1 MARRRTDGKKK
12 KLEPV
17 PSGHLSEQVRAEAQ
31 AQAYMARL
39 ELLKTALEH
48 AGESIFVTDVNG
60 TILWVNPTF
69 TAVTGY
75 TAEEAVGQN
84 PRILK
89 SGHHPQEFYER
100 FWSHILAGRVWR
112 GIFVNRRKDGTLY
125 YDERTIAPVFD
136 AEGRITHFVSIGEDV
151 TERIRAQESLR
162 RHERHL
168 MAQNR
173 ILTAI
178 LETADLDERLNRVL
192 DAALEALEV
201 EIGGLWLVE
210 GDRLV
215 LRAWRGMSDEFRA
228 HVQAFR
234 VAEAPDWMREAQAVH
249 ERLSETGR
257 IAEFAKREGIQARAS
272 MPLTLPTGEWL
283 GVLVLGS
290 RRYEAFPEEDIPFYA
305 PMGQQIALAIWH
317 AQLRR
322 SAEERLRR
330 LTILRRIDQAIIQ
343 KLNLRE
349 VLETVLEGI
358 PAEMGADAVAVSLLD
373 ETRRRFQVF
382 LMRLPNGR
390 IVEEPAFEVAESL
403 LHWFVER
410 QEPVVIYDI
419 HQDPRLQ
426 THREVL
432 RDNGLFSYL
441 GVPLVVQGETIGVL
455 HMFTTTPRVFNDE
468 DVLFFRTLAGQAA
481 IAIANA
487 RLFYEARL
495 RLHSAERTLAAQ
507 IRIALLAPEAV
518 AERVLQ
524 ELQAALGVR
533 HADFYEYDES
543 AGVLHL
549 RACVGFTADRLAA
562 VTAEPASTVR
572 LGEGLIGQVAAERR
586 SVYVPDTAR
595 EPRWQGFAYDA
606 GRPFQS
612 VYLVPVGFGDRLFGV
627 IVLMADEP
635 GAFPALQR
643 EMIDNFAGYVGA
655 SLEIVRLLAEV
666 RRRADQLEVLHR
678 IVRAVN
684 QRLKRPDIV
693 RVALAEL
700 ERVLPATALAVF
712 SYDEAADVLV
722 LEGYNEA
729 ARSVAD
735 VTGVGVGK
743 GIEADR
749 LRWLGTLRQGRP
761 IRLDDLME
769 TAGAYFERLVN
780 KAGLRSALLVPIVSE
795 GDLLGV
801 LHAGRPA
808 PRAFTGADEAFLMA
822 LADHLAVA
830 FRNAHLFANLE
841 RAYEDLK
848 QAQEALLQQERLRA
862 LGQMASGIVHDINN
876 ALVPIVGYA
885 ELLGQ
890 HGDEQVR
897 ERAQRLSEAAT
908 DIARIVERLRAFYR
922 PRIPE
927 EALETVDL
935 NAAVRQVV
943 ELTRPRWYDM
953 PQREGVTIEVTTDLA
968 KDLPPTAAVGAEVR
982 EALTNL
988 VFNAVDAVLAKGEP
1002 WGRIV
1007 LRTRQVGEWA
1017 VVEVMDTGI
1026 GMDEEVRRRA
1036 VEPFFTT
1043 KGAQGS
1049 GLGLAMVYGTMRR
1062 HDGGL
1067 ELESEPGRG
1076 TTVRLIFP
1084 IRRVE
1089 WRTEA
1094 EEPEVPTASRR
1105 VLLIDDD
1112 PRVRQVLGA
1121 MLQEMGHRVT
1131 VAGGGVEGWTLFE
1144 AALQAGDPYDLVLTD
1159 LGMPGMTGSE
1169 VVRRLK
1175 ATSPTT
1181 PVVVLTGWGG
1191 AGPGLRCSVPGPRRR
1206 TASGTGYPVPGA
1218 RYPVPDTWNLAPGT
1232 CLRKTRTRG
1241 LHPASCIL
1249 HPASCILHPA
1259 SRISVCVFLGTGTG
1273 NPAGIPAFPAGYWD
1287 SVWAPGLG
1295 YLAPGT

>member
-1 MARRRTDGKKK
+1 MARRRTDGKKRRADHV
-12 KLEPV
+12 EAEV
-17 PSGHLSEQVRAEAQ
+17 QAHL
-31 AQAYMARL
+31 ARL

-48 AGESIFVTDVNG
+48 AGEAVLITDVNG
-60 TILWVNPTF
+60 TILWVNPAF
-69 TAVTGY
+69 TAITGY
-75 TAEEAVGQN
+75 TAEEAVGRN
-84 PRILK
+84 PRILR
-89 SGHHPQEFYER
+89 SGLHPREFYEK
-100 FWSHILAGRVWR
+100 FWSHILAGHVWR

-136 AEGRITHFVSIGEDV
+136 AEGRITHFVSIGENI
-151 TERIRAQESLR
+151 TERIRTQESLR

-168 MAQNR
+168 AAQNR

-178 LETADLDERLNRVL
+178 LEVADLDERLNRVL
-192 DAALEALEV
+192 DAALEALGVEV
-201 EIGGLWLVE
+201 GGLWPVE

-215 LRAWRGMSDEFRA
+215 LRTWRGMSDELRA

-234 VAEAPDWMREAQAVH
+234 VAEVPDWMREAQVVH

-257 IAEFAKREGIQARAS
+257 IAEFAKREGIQAWAS

-290 RRYEAFPEEDIPFYA
+290 RRYEALPEEHIPLYA

-330 LTILRRIDQAIIQ
+330 LTVLRRIDQAIIQ

-349 VLETVLEGI
+349 VLEAVLEGV
-358 PAEMGADAVAVSLLD
+358 PPEMGADVVAVSLLD

-382 LMRLPNGR
+382 LIRLPNGR
-390 IVEEPAFEVAESL
+390 IVEEPPFEVVESL
-403 LHWFVER
+403 LHWFIER
-410 QEPVVIYDI
+410 QEPVVIYDV

-426 THREVL
+426 MHREVL
-432 RDNGLFSYL
+432 RDGRFFSYL

-455 HMFTTTPRVFNDE
+455 HMLTTTPRVFSDE

-487 RLFYEARL
+487 RLFYEAGL

-518 AERVLQ
+518 AELVLQ
-524 ELQAALGVR
+524 ELQATLGVQR
-533 HADFYEYDES
+533 ADFYEYDES
-543 AGVLHL
+543 AGVLRL
-549 RACVGFTADRLAA
+549 RTCVGFTPDRLAA

-572 LGEGLIGQVAAERR
+572 LGAGLIGQVAAERR

-606 GRPFQS
+606 SRPCRS
-612 VYLVPVGFGDRLFGV
+612 AYLVPIGFGERLFGV

-635 GAFPALQR
+635 SGFPALQR

-655 SLEIVRLLAEV
+655 SLEIARLLAEV
-666 RRRADQLEVLHR
+666 RRRADQLE
-678 IVRAVN
+678 
-684 QRLKRPDIV
+684 
-693 RVALAEL
+693 
-700 ERVLPATALAVF
+700 
-712 SYDEAADVLV
+712 
-722 LEGYNEA
+722 
-729 ARSVAD
+729 
-735 VTGVGVGK
+735 
-743 GIEADR
+743 
-749 LRWLGTLRQGRP
+749 
-761 IRLDDLME
+761 
-769 TAGAYFERLVN
+769 
-780 KAGLRSALLVPIVSE
+780 
-795 GDLLGV
+795 
-801 LHAGRPA
+801 
-808 PRAFTGADEAFLMA
+808 
-822 LADHLAVA
+822 
-830 FRNAHLFANLE
+830 

-848 QAQEALLQQERLRA
+848 QAQETLLQQERLRA
-862 LGQMASGIVHDINN
+862 LGQMASGVVHDINN

-897 ERAQRLSEAAT
+897 QRARRLSEAAT

-922 PRIPE
+922 PRVPE
-927 EALETVDL
+927 EALEMVDL
-935 NAAVRQVV
+935 NEAVRQVV

-968 KDLPPTAAVGAEVR
+968 KDLPLTAAVGAEVR

-988 VFNAVDAVLAKGEP
+988 VFNAVDAVLAKGGP

-1007 LRTRQVGEWA
+1007 LRTRQAGEWA
-1017 VVEVMDTGI
+1017 VVEVIDTGV

-1067 ELESEPGRG
+1067 ELESEPGQG

-1089 WRTEA
+1089 WRTEI
-1094 EEPEVPTASRR
+1094 EEPEVPTTSRR

-1131 VAGGGVEGWTLFE
+1131 VAGGGAEGLALFE
-1144 AALQAGDPYDLVLTD
+1144 AALQAGEPYDLVLTD
-1159 LGMPGMTGSE
+1159 LGMPGVTGSE

-1181 PVVVLTGWGG
+1181 PVVVLTGWGQEAKPREADAALG
-1191 AGPGLRCSVPGPRRR
+1191 KPVTWRELRALLARLVPPHG
-1206 TASGTGYPVPGA
+1206 
-1218 RYPVPDTWNLAPGT
+1218 D
-1232 CLRKTRTRG
+1232 RK
-1241 LHPASCIL
+1241 
-1249 HPASCILHPA
+1249 
-1259 SRISVCVFLGTGTG
+1259 
-1273 NPAGIPAFPAGYWD
+1273 
-1287 SVWAPGLG
+1287 
-1295 YLAPGT
+1295 

>member
-1 MARRRTDGKKK
+1 
-12 KLEPV
+12 
-17 PSGHLSEQVRAEAQ
+17 
-31 AQAYMARL
+31 
-39 ELLKTALEH
+39 
-48 AGESIFVTDVNG
+48 
-60 TILWVNPTF
+60 
-69 TAVTGY
+69 
-75 TAEEAVGQN
+75 
-84 PRILK
+84 
-89 SGHHPQEFYER
+89 
-100 FWSHILAGRVWR
+100 
-112 GIFVNRRKDGTLY
+112 
-125 YDERTIAPVFD
+125 VFD
-136 AEGRITHFVSIGEDV
+136 AEGRITHFVSVGEDV

-168 MAQNR
+168 TAQNR

-192 DAALEALEV
+192 DAALEALGVEV
-201 EIGGLWLVE
+201 GGLWLVE

-234 VAEAPDWMREAQAVH
+234 VAEAPDWMREAQVVH

-290 RRYEAFPEEDIPFYA
+290 RRYEALPEEDISFYA
-305 PMGQQIALAIWH
+305 PMGRQIALAIWH

-349 VLETVLEGI
+349 VLEAVLEGI

-432 RDNGLFSYL
+432 QDNGLFSYL

-481 IAIANA
+481 IAIAN
-487 RLFYEARL
+487 
-495 RLHSAERTLAAQ
+495 
-507 IRIALLAPEAV
+507 
-518 AERVLQ
+518 
-524 ELQAALGVR
+524 
-533 HADFYEYDES
+533 
-543 AGVLHL
+543 
-549 RACVGFTADRLAA
+549 
-562 VTAEPASTVR
+562 
-572 LGEGLIGQVAAERR
+572 
-586 SVYVPDTAR
+586 
-595 EPRWQGFAYDA
+595 
-606 GRPFQS
+606 
-612 VYLVPVGFGDRLFGV
+612 
-627 IVLMADEP
+627 
-635 GAFPALQR
+635 
-643 EMIDNFAGYVGA
+643 
-655 SLEIVRLLAEV
+655 
-666 RRRADQLEVLHR
+666 
-678 IVRAVN
+678 
-684 QRLKRPDIV
+684 
-693 RVALAEL
+693 
-700 ERVLPATALAVF
+700 
-712 SYDEAADVLV
+712 
-722 LEGYNEA
+722 
-729 ARSVAD
+729 
-735 VTGVGVGK
+735 
-743 GIEADR
+743 
-749 LRWLGTLRQGRP
+749 
-761 IRLDDLME
+761 
-769 TAGAYFERLVN
+769 
-780 KAGLRSALLVPIVSE
+780 
-795 GDLLGV
+795 
-801 LHAGRPA
+801 
-808 PRAFTGADEAFLMA
+808 
-822 LADHLAVA
+822 
-830 FRNAHLFANLE
+830 E

-927 EALETVDL
+927 EALEMVDL

-1007 LRTRQVGEWA
+1007 LRTRQAGEWA
-1017 VVEVMDTGI
+1017 VVEVTDTGI

-1067 ELESEPGRG
+1067 ELESEPGQG

-1089 WRTEA
+1089 WKTESRGTRGA
-1094 EEPEVPTASRR
+1094 DGVPARPADRR
-1105 VLLIDDD
+1105 RS
-1112 PRVRQVLGA
+1112 PGPAGLG
-1121 MLQEMGHRVT
+1121 GD
-1131 VAGGGVEGWTLFE
+1131 VAGNG
-1144 AALQAGDPYDLVLTD
+1144 P
-1159 LGMPGMTGSE
+1159 PGHG
-1169 VVRRLK
+1169 
-1175 ATSPTT
+1175 
-1181 PVVVLTGWGG
+1181 
-1191 AGPGLRCSVPGPRRR
+1191 RRR
-1206 TASGTGYPVPGA
+1206 GCG
-1218 RYPVPDTWNLAPGT
+1218 
-1232 CLRKTRTRG
+1232 G
-1241 LHPASCIL
+1241 LDPL
-1249 HPASCILHPA
+1249 
-1259 SRISVCVFLGTGTG
+1259 
-1273 NPAGIPAFPAGYWD
+1273 
-1287 SVWAPGLG
+1287 
-1295 YLAPGT
+1295 

>member
-1 MARRRTDGKKK
+1 
-12 KLEPV
+12 L
-17 PSGHLSEQVRAEAQ
+17 
-31 AQAYMARL
+31 ARL

-48 AGESIFVTDVNG
+48 AGESIVITDVNG
-60 TILWVNPTF
+60 TILWVNPAF
-69 TAVTGY
+69 TATTGY

-89 SGHHPQEFYER
+89 SGLHPREFYER

-136 AEGRITHFVSIGEDV
+136 AEGRITHFVSVGEDV

-168 MAQNR
+168 AAQNR

-178 LETADLDERLNRVL
+178 LEAADLDERLNRVL

-228 HVQAFR
+228 YVQAFR
-234 VAEAPDWMREAQAVH
+234 VAEAPDWMREAQVVH

-290 RRYEAFPEEDIPFYA
+290 RRYEALPEEDISFYA

-349 VLETVLEGI
+349 VLDAILEGV

-373 ETRRRFQVF
+373 ETQSRFQVF

-432 RDNGLFSYL
+432 RDDRLFSYL

-455 HMFTTTPRVFNDE
+455 HMFTTTPRVFSDE
-468 DVLFFRTLAGQAA
+468 DVSFFRTLAGQAA

-495 RLHSAERTLAAQ
+495 RLRSAERTLAAQ
-507 IRIALLAPEAV
+507 IRIALLAPEEV
-518 AERVLQ
+518 PERVLE
-524 ELQAALGVR
+524 ELQATLGVR

-543 AGVLHL
+543 AGVLRL

-562 VTAEPASTVR
+562 VTAEPSSTVR

-666 RRRADQLEVLHR
+666 RRRADQLE
-678 IVRAVN
+678 
-684 QRLKRPDIV
+684 
-693 RVALAEL
+693 
-700 ERVLPATALAVF
+700 
-712 SYDEAADVLV
+712 
-722 LEGYNEA
+722 
-729 ARSVAD
+729 
-735 VTGVGVGK
+735 
-743 GIEADR
+743 
-749 LRWLGTLRQGRP
+749 
-761 IRLDDLME
+761 
-769 TAGAYFERLVN
+769 
-780 KAGLRSALLVPIVSE
+780 
-795 GDLLGV
+795 
-801 LHAGRPA
+801 
-808 PRAFTGADEAFLMA
+808 
-822 LADHLAVA
+822 
-830 FRNAHLFANLE
+830 

-885 ELLGQ
+885 ELLGR
-890 HGDEQVR
+890 HWDEQVR
-897 ERAQRLSEAAT
+897 EQARWLSKAAADVT
-908 DIARIVERLRAFYR
+908 HVVERLRSFYR
-922 PRIPE
+922 PRGPE
-927 EALETVDL
+927 EALEMVDL

-968 KDLPPTAAVGAEVR
+968 EDLPPTAAVGAEVR

-1007 LRTRQVGEWA
+1007 LRTRQAGEWA
-1017 VVEVMDTGI
+1017 VVEVTDTGI

-1062 HDGGL
+1062 HDGDL

-1089 WRTEA
+1089 WRTEV
-1094 EEPEVPTASRR
+1094 EEPEVPTVSRR

-1131 VAGGGVEGWTLFE
+1131 VAGGGVEGLTLFE

-1169 VVRRLK
+1169 LVRRLK
-1175 ATSPTT
+1175 ATSPAT
-1181 PVVVLTGWGG
+1181 PVVVLTGWGQEAKPREADAALG
-1191 AGPGLRCSVPGPRRR
+1191 KPVTWRELRALLAKLLPPPVWVKIIDETKVRCRRR
-1206 TASGTGYPVPGA
+1206 WRRTDTEPHIKAKQSPHVDFLLLPTTLRRSIFWPLVCGWLTPGMSPEYTHAGLEGSRCGASTNDQQTVVAFWLRPHGRGA
-1218 RYPVPDTWNLAPGT
+1218 CCGHRRRAHCTLP
-1232 CLRKTRTRG
+1232 
-1241 LHPASCIL
+1241 
-1249 HPASCILHPA
+1249 
-1259 SRISVCVFLGTGTG
+1259 
-1273 NPAGIPAFPAGYWD
+1273 
-1287 SVWAPGLG
+1287 
-1295 YLAPGT
+1295 

>member
-1 MARRRTDGKKK
+1 VAPRKNLTRLGL
-12 KLEPV
+12 LE
-17 PSGHLSEQVRAEAQ
+17 
-31 AQAYMARL
+31 
-39 ELLKTALEH
+39 TALEH
-48 AGESIFVTDVNG
+48 AGESIFITDVNG
-60 TILWVNPTF
+60 TILWVNPAF
-69 TAVTGY
+69 TAITGY

-89 SGHHPQEFYER
+89 SGHHPREFYER

-136 AEGRITHFVSIGEDV
+136 AEGRITHFVSVGEDV

-168 MAQNR
+168 TAQNR

-201 EIGGLWLVE
+201 EVGGLWLVE

-234 VAEAPDWMREAQAVH
+234 VAEAPDWMREAQVVH

-305 PMGQQIALAIWH
+305 PMGRQIALAIWH

-349 VLETVLEGI
+349 VLEAVLEGI

-481 IAIANA
+481 IAIAN
-487 RLFYEARL
+487 
-495 RLHSAERTLAAQ
+495 
-507 IRIALLAPEAV
+507 
-518 AERVLQ
+518 
-524 ELQAALGVR
+524 
-533 HADFYEYDES
+533 
-543 AGVLHL
+543 
-549 RACVGFTADRLAA
+549 
-562 VTAEPASTVR
+562 
-572 LGEGLIGQVAAERR
+572 
-586 SVYVPDTAR
+586 
-595 EPRWQGFAYDA
+595 
-606 GRPFQS
+606 
-612 VYLVPVGFGDRLFGV
+612 
-627 IVLMADEP
+627 
-635 GAFPALQR
+635 
-643 EMIDNFAGYVGA
+643 
-655 SLEIVRLLAEV
+655 
-666 RRRADQLEVLHR
+666 
-678 IVRAVN
+678 
-684 QRLKRPDIV
+684 
-693 RVALAEL
+693 
-700 ERVLPATALAVF
+700 
-712 SYDEAADVLV
+712 
-722 LEGYNEA
+722 
-729 ARSVAD
+729 
-735 VTGVGVGK
+735 
-743 GIEADR
+743 
-749 LRWLGTLRQGRP
+749 
-761 IRLDDLME
+761 
-769 TAGAYFERLVN
+769 
-780 KAGLRSALLVPIVSE
+780 
-795 GDLLGV
+795 
-801 LHAGRPA
+801 
-808 PRAFTGADEAFLMA
+808 
-822 LADHLAVA
+822 
-830 FRNAHLFANLE
+830 E
-841 RAYEDLK
+841 RAHEDLK

-862 LGQMASGIVHDINN
+862 LGQMASGIAHDINN

-890 HGDEQVR
+890 HWDEQVR
-897 ERAQRLSEAAT
+897 EQARWISKAAADVT
-908 DIARIVERLRAFYR
+908 HVVERLRSFYR
-922 PRIPE
+922 PRGPE
-927 EALETVDL
+927 EALEMVDL
-935 NAAVRQVV
+935 NAAVQQVV

-1007 LRTRQVGEWA
+1007 LRTRQAGEWA

-1067 ELESEPGRG
+1067 ELESEPGQG

-1131 VAGGGVEGWTLFE
+1131 VAGGGVEGLTLFE
-1144 AALQAGDPYDLVLTD
+1144 AALQAGEPYDLVLTD

-1175 ATSPTT
+1175 AISPTT
-1181 PVVVLTGWGG
+1181 PVVVLTGWGQEAKPREADAALG
-1191 AGPGLRCSVPGPRRR
+1191 KPVTWRELRALLAKLLPPPRF
-1206 TASGTGYPVPGA
+1206 G
-1218 RYPVPDTWNLAPGT
+1218 
-1232 CLRKTRTRG
+1232 
-1241 LHPASCIL
+1241 
-1249 HPASCILHPA
+1249 
-1259 SRISVCVFLGTGTG
+1259 
-1273 NPAGIPAFPAGYWD
+1273 
-1287 SVWAPGLG
+1287 
-1295 YLAPGT
+1295 